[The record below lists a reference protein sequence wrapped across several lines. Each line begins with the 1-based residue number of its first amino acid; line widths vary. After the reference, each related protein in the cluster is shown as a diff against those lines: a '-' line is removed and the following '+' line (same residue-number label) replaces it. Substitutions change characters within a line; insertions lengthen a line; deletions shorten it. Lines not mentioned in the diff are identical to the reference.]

1 VAEDGPA
8 LEAPGPDPEPAGA
21 AAQPAEPAEP
31 EPAEPEPAEP
41 EPAEPEPAE
50 PEGAEPEPAAQAAG
64 AGARAGDAALGM
76 DGDVT
81 VVPGIARYHRSK
93 CILIRFLGDGDLES
107 MTRAAAE
114 DADFAPCRAC
124 QPDQG
129 KLT

>member
-1 VAEDGPA
+1 VTEDGPA

-21 AAQPAEPAEP
+21 AAQPA
-31 EPAEPEPAEP
+31 EPAEP